1 LRLKITDPSGLGL
14 KTKIEI
20 SSSANEYRSTLASDD
35 AGNATAKNLPFG
47 VYRITV
53 QQPGF
58 ATASQTV
65 EIRSALPQNYTIKL
79 TYGHSMRTATT
90 ALPRSRI
97 SIAIGGLIPD
107 PCTMSPRTNPALED
121 P

>member
-1 LRLKITDPSGLGL
+1 MRPATRFGWSTLFIVILLSGSRLSAQTSTGELRLKITDPSGLGL

-20 SSSANEYRSTLASDD
+20 SSSANEYRSTLATDD
-35 AGNATAKNLPFG
+35 AGNAIAKNLPYG

-58 ATASQTV
+58 ATVFQTV

-79 TYGHSMRTATT
+79 KLLSV
-90 ALPRSRI
+90 
-97 SIAIGGLIPD
+97 
-107 PCTMSPRTNPALED
+107 
-121 P
+121 